1 MSRPPV
7 TWKATFWVVVTLAL
21 GLRLFQLGQNSLW
34 IDEIASLRT
43 IAGSFWE
50 VAEAAMRHNAF
61 EPPLYF
67 WLLDIAAQL
76 FGMSEVGVRLVSA
89 IAGALTI
96 PVVWLLAREMTRRE
110 DVAALC
116 ATLLALNPLHIW
128 YSQEARPYALMV
140 LFGSA
145 ALLFFARAARS
156 GSTRDWAGFAIATA
170 LALLS
175 HVFGGTALLTAWAW
189 ALLRGNQAAL
199 RPLLGASL
207 AVVILIA
214 PFYVP
219 LFHATVIAT
228 NVGAHP
234 RALTGL
240 EIPYTVYTYLGGY
253 SFGPSQ
259 REIQDLGF
267 QAALTQNLG
276 QVAVAVILLTIAL
289 ALAAARRTAASLAFA
304 ILFALPIVLAFV
316 GSAVTTKPYSPRY
329 TLLGL
334 VGALALLS
342 VAIIEQRGWRR
353 AILVGLFCGASLWSD
368 VQWFWVSRY
377 WKEDSRG
384 AVSWLTGTL
393 PAGARVGVAPAYM
406 ERALAHYVSR
416 QHSGL
421 CVLGVDG
428 DEDFAGGSVPDA
440 LLLSRRHHLP
450 RWRQLE
456 RAFERE
462 AGARPATDSIV
473 GYRILLGEP
482 PRSDTTR
489 AGDRA
494 GCR

>member
-1 MSRPPV
+1 VSRPPV

-96 PVVWLLAREMTRRE
+96 PVVWLLVREMTRRE

-145 ALLFFARAARS
+145 ALLCFARAARS

-189 ALLRGNQAAL
+189 ALLRGNRAAL

-289 ALAAARRTAASLAFA
+289 ALAAARRTAASLDSLRAA
-304 ILFALPIVLAFV
+304 DRSRLRGVRGHDEALQPAVHPPRPRRSSGAAERRDHGAARAKANDLDRLVRRRVALVGRTVVLDTALLE
-316 GSAVTTKPYSPRY
+316 GGLARRGLMAYRY
-329 TLLGL
+329 TASGRASRGRASLHGAGA
-334 VGALALLS
+334 GALRTSARFRSL
-342 VAIIEQRGWRR
+342 RR
-353 AILVGLFCGASLWSD
+353 RCG
-368 VQWFWVSRY
+368 
-377 WKEDSRG
+377 
-384 AVSWLTGTL
+384 
-393 PAGARVGVAPAYM
+393 
-406 ERALAHYVSR
+406 
-416 QHSGL
+416 SG
-421 CVLGVDG
+421 
-428 DEDFAGGSVPDA
+428 
-440 LLLSRRHHLP
+440 
-450 RWRQLE
+450 
-456 RAFERE
+456 
-462 AGARPATDSIV
+462 
-473 GYRILLGEP
+473 
-482 PRSDTTR
+482 
-489 AGDRA
+489 
-494 GCR
+494 